1 MTNFRTIT
9 GSACIGIFVLSACS
23 IATKTGKINDNSLS
37 IQTSKTM
44 KKNGDNWV
52 NLFDGKSLDGW
63 HAFNKSGVV
72 KNWTI
77 DDGALVCLG
86 AAIGDTGG
94 DIVTDS
100 EYENFEF
107 SWDWKIDKG
116 GNSGV
121 MYHVVES
128 PRYKAPWETGPEYQ
142 MIDDDGYVDKLED
155 WQKTGVDYAMNL
167 TNDKKKVMPVGE
179 WNSSKILYNEGH
191 VEHWLNGE
199 MVVEFQAGD
208 EKWLKNKT
216 EGKWKDYPDYGSV
229 KKGRIALQDHGQKAF
244 FKNIKIKEL

>member
-9 GSACIGIFVLSACS
+9 GSAFIGIFVMSACS
-23 IATKTGKINDNSLS
+23 IATKTGRINDNSLS
-37 IQTSKTM
+37 VQTSKTM

-86 AAIGDTGG
+86 AAIGDSGG
-94 DIVTDS
+94 DIVTNS

-179 WNSSKILYNEGH
+179 WNSSRILYNEGH

-199 MVVEFQAGD
+199 MIVEFQAGD

-244 FKNIKIKEL
+244 FKNIKIREM

>member
-52 NLFDGKSLDGW
+52 NLFDGKSLNGW
-63 HAFNKSGVV
+63 HAFNKSGAV

-86 AAIGDTGG
+86 AAIGDSGG
-94 DIVTDS
+94 DIVTNS

-179 WNSSKILYNEGH
+179 WNSSRILYNEGH

-199 MVVEFQAGD
+199 MIVEFQAGD

-244 FKNIKIKEL
+244 FKNIKIREM